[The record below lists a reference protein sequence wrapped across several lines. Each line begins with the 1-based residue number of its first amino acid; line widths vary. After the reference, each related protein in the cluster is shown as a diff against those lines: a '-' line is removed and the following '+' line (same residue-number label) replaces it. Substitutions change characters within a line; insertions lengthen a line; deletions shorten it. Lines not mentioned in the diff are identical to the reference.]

1 MITKEETNKEFIVY
15 GENGQPF
22 HDIVLKKTTYESVV
36 MSLGDKISGDFLYK
50 DNKLSFTMREYIIY
64 NGVKFMLVNPPT
76 IVREGMVADNSE
88 LKGMTKYSVEFYH
101 PMVVLNNFDFS
112 DVAVSFDEE
121 TYKSQDKTF
130 PWIGYIKDFA
140 DKLNKNLVG
149 SEWVVILSDS
159 ITQDKLETMSELLS
173 FDNNTIGDA
182 LKTAYDT
189 WEVPFVIDT
198 LEEGEYYYMDSN
210 NNQVDYY
217 EEGKRFVIL
226 FGLPSNEIYAS
237 EDDKQQENPFV
248 FKFGQGVGLKNNS
261 RTPRNNKIITRI
273 AGYGSEDNIPYG
285 YPQIEWL
292 GDENAQFT
300 IGDSVGV
307 KENVTINGKFFEKAF
322 SYPIYDGI
330 LGGRKVRLIKHPFT
344 RTHLMPSI
352 FSSTVNKKVNPFAED
367 YDPDAEI
374 IEYYDATSE
383 EHYPNPINLSSPS
396 YETHQFEK
404 IKPRLGEVELDA
416 VLPYDTILDE
426 YISSSDFIAFVNAE
440 IARCNDGLT
449 ERYLRQMLDAFNAGH
464 DAQGG
469 GRGSAQYT
477 YDWEL
482 KFDDYFCDA
491 YYGSFVTQFNKKVLI
506 AQQEPPIDWDDSI
519 DDDGNYNQSY
529 FRVTLPILSFDLYA
543 SAAITQEMQVNMRS
557 GACLG
562 CTFTV
567 QVDWDDYRANFYT
580 SDGKFE
586 PEGEQ
591 RDYTKYPDSSQEKIT
606 IILQKDT
613 QTFGTIMPNIYQQPK
628 SGDKFVILGISLPTS
643 YISNAERELDEASK
657 EYMLE
662 NNVYYFDYPLKF
674 DEHFLVTHLYILRQ
688 IRNNTIIRFEY
699 GSERTALYVKQM
711 SVKYGSSV
719 LPQFD
724 ITLTDDVEI
733 VLNKVGQVTEG
744 VSRMRVDVEQLRNY
758 YNKEIVEQ
766 VMQKLSKTEDD
777 VALGKIKFAN
787 NVEFMQDIVLH
798 SVIQSNDYLS
808 GFSGSGFKIWK
819 DINGQW
825 CGEIDELTVRGTMNV
840 YEMVINKIRSV
851 GGQIL
856 VSKANAKIKNV
867 TTNAEDPNY
876 YEITFED
883 ANPFVVNDLIKCQTF
898 TGTGV
903 KEYWVKVHHIS
914 DGIVYID
921 KNSEDWTGGVPTVG
935 DEVVLCGNTTDTT
948 RQAAILISSSQESSG
963 EPIISVLSGV
973 NSRSFA
979 NCLRTRLGYLGDI
992 NDAALGQLRGYG
1004 LYGDNV
1010 YLRGTFMLWNGNT
1023 YVEVGKS
1030 ITAAVNNLEVGGRN
1044 LLLNSDFS
1052 NENFKLYYGW
1062 NNLETGAEHITS
1074 DLPQGFS
1081 SGAQFV
1087 SQGYGYGI
1095 FSSQGSL
1102 QPCYP
1107 LEAGKRYTLSFYGK
1121 VTSAGASGNN
1131 FYFGLE
1137 TKAQEEIELT
1147 SSWQR
1152 YSITF
1157 TPDST
1162 GINSSLVFYAMTTGT
1177 FYITGLKLERG
1188 DKATD
1193 WTPSTED
1200 TEAKIEV
1207 LSDKIELSVTK
1218 NELKSAGITID
1229 GENSKISLNAKTTEV
1244 SDDLVV
1250 KRVLTNSSSSGV
1262 VASME
1267 NGIIKAE
1274 FGDQKAMFGINDNG
1288 QLVLQFWQNNQI
1300 VCDLSPDGLLSR
1312 FTEVQES
1319 WTELKRFISLGNAAT
1334 PSDWI
1339 IYTKTRT
1346 GTKYYRYNAGFKQI
1360 QNEKYYYNPQT
1371 RKYDLREPPTQNGK
1385 LFSSKSTTGTLIADG
1400 WYRIENLNGA
1410 YPAEGYPD
1418 KEGVLHVYFFEI
1430 FKFEN
1435 GKQVDNAYVWFRK
1448 DFAIE
1453 PDTGRLTTIT
1463 GERLWNAYSYP
1474 YLYSYYNTIRTDK
1487 YDRPI
1492 EEGPQ
1497 E

>member
-36 MSLGDKISGDFLYK
+36 MSLGDKISGDFFYK

-76 IVREGMVADNSE
+76 IVREGMVSDNSE
-88 LKGMTKYSVEFYH
+88 LKGMTRYSVEFYH
-101 PMVVLNNFDFS
+101 PMVVLNNFAFS

-130 PWIGYIKDFA
+130 FWIGYIKDFA

-149 SEWVVILSDS
+149 SEWVVILSNS
-159 ITQDKLETMSELLS
+159 ITQDKLETLSEVLS

-237 EDDKQQENPFV
+237 EDDKQQKNPFV

-307 KENVTINGKFFEKAF
+307 KENVTINGKFFVKAF

-404 IKPRLGEVELDA
+404 IKPRLGEVALDA

-491 YYGSFVTQFNKKVLI
+491 YYGSFVTQFQKKVLI

-519 DDDGNYNQSY
+519 DDDGNNQSY

-733 VLNKVGQVTEG
+733 VLNKVGQVTED

-758 YNKEIVEQ
+758 YNNEIVEQ

-777 VALGKIKFAN
+777 IALGKIKFAN
-787 NVEFMQDIVLH
+787 TVEFMQDIVLH
-798 SVIQSNDYLS
+798 SVIQSNDYSS
-808 GFSGSGFKIWK
+808 GFYGSGFKIWK

-921 KNSEDWTGGVPTVG
+921 KNNEDWAGGVPAVG

-948 RQAAILISSSQESSG
+948 RQAAILISAAQEATG
-963 EPIISVLSGV
+963 QPIVSVLSGI

-979 NCLRTRLGYLGDI
+979 NCLRTRLGYLEDI
-992 NDAALGQLRGYG
+992 NDDALGQLRGYG

-1010 YLRGTFMLWNGNT
+1010 YLRGTFMLWNGTT
-1023 YVEVGKS
+1023 YVEVGES

-1052 NENFKLYYGW
+1052 NETFKKYWGW
-1062 NNLETGAEHITS
+1062 NYISDTVQHITT

-1081 SGAQFV
+1081 SGVQFV
-1087 SQGYGYGI
+1087 AELGGYGVYTHGDI
-1095 FSSQGSL
+1095 VPKQT
-1102 QPCYP
+1102 CYP
-1107 LEAGKRYTLSFYGK
+1107 LQAGQHYTLSFYGR
-1121 VTSAGASGNN
+1121 VTSGTPVENN
-1131 FYFGLE
+1131 FYYGLE
-1137 TKAQEEIELT
+1137 NVITNIVSLT
-1147 SSWQR
+1147 SEWKRFSM
-1152 YSITF
+1152 SF
-1157 TPDST
+1157 TPT
-1162 GINSSLVFYAMTTGT
+1162 QAQVGEALVFYSQTAGN
-1177 FYITGLKLERG
+1177 YAITGLKLERG

-1207 LSDKIELSVTK
+1207 LSNKIELSVTK

-1250 KRVLTNSSSSGV
+1250 KRVLTNGSAAGV

-1288 QLVLQFWQNNQI
+1288 QLVLQFWQNNKI
-1300 VCDLSPDGLLSR
+1300 VCDLSPDGLVSR
-1312 FTEVQES
+1312 FIEVQES
-1319 WTELKRFISLGNAAT
+1319 WTELKGFISLGNAAT

-1339 IYTKTRT
+1339 IDTKTPS
-1346 GTKYYRYNAGFKQI
+1346 GTKYYQYNAGFKQI

-1371 RKYDLREPPTQNGK
+1371 GKYDLREPPQQNGK
-1385 LFSSKSTTGTLIADG
+1385 VFSSKSATGALIADG
-1400 WYRIENLNGA
+1400 WYRRENLNGA
-1410 YPAEGYPD
+1410 YPAEAYTLP
-1418 KEGVLHVYFFEI
+1418 VCWFEI
-1430 FKFEN
+1430 FRYED

-1448 DFAIE
+1448 DLDVIE
-1453 PDTGRLTTIT
+1453 PDTGRLTTKT
-1463 GERLWNAYSYP
+1463 GERLWNANLYP
-1474 YLYSYYNTIRTDK
+1474 YLYSYYKRTERID
-1487 YDRPI
+1487 
-1492 EEGPQ
+1492 Q
-1497 E
+1497 

>member
-50 DNKLSFTMREYIIY
+50 DNKLSFTMREYITY

-88 LKGMTKYSVEFYH
+88 LKGMTRYSVEFYH
-101 PMVVLNNFDFS
+101 PMVVLNNFAFS

-130 PWIGYIKDFA
+130 FWIGYINDFA
-140 DKLNKNLVG
+140 DKLNKNLVN
-149 SEWVVILSDS
+149 SEWVVVLSDS
-159 ITQDKLETMSELLS
+159 ITQDKLETLSEVLS

-367 YDPDAEI
+367 YDPDVEI

-404 IKPRLGEVELDA
+404 IKPRLGEVALDA

-491 YYGSFVTQFNKKVLI
+491 YYGSFVTQFQKKVLI

-643 YISNAERELDEASK
+643 YISNAEMELDEASK

-733 VLNKVGQVTEG
+733 VLNKVGQVTED

-777 VALGKIKFAN
+777 VALGHLKFAN
-787 NVEFMQDIVLH
+787 TVEIMQDIVLH
-798 SVIQSNDYLS
+798 SVIQSNEYLS
-808 GFSGSGFKIWK
+808 GFYGSGFKIWK

-883 ANPFVVNDLIKCQTF
+883 VNPFVVNDLIKCQTF

-903 KEYWVKVHHIS
+903 KEYWVNVHHIS
-914 DGIVYID
+914 NGIVYID

-948 RQAAILISSSQESSG
+948 RQAAILISAAHEATGQ
-963 EPIISVLSGV
+963 PIVSVLSGI

-992 NDAALGQLRGYG
+992 NDASFSPSQLSGYG
-1004 LYGDNV
+1004 LYGENV
-1010 YLRGTFMLWNGNT
+1010 YLKGTFLLKNGNT
-1023 YVEVGKS
+1023 YVEVGES

-1052 NENFKLYYGW
+1052 NENFKYYYGW
-1062 NNLETGAEHITS
+1062 NYIYNTVEHITT

-1081 SGAQFV
+1081 SGVQFV
-1087 SQGYGYGI
+1087 AELGDYGVYTKGDI
-1095 FSSQGSL
+1095 VPKQT
-1102 QPCYP
+1102 CYP
-1107 LEAGKRYTLSFYGK
+1107 LQAGQHYTLSFYGR
-1121 VTSAGASGNN
+1121 VTSGTPVENN
-1131 FYFGLE
+1131 FYYGLE
-1137 TKAQEEIELT
+1137 NVITNIVSLT
-1147 SSWQR
+1147 SEWKRFSM
-1152 YSITF
+1152 SF
-1157 TPDST
+1157 TPT
-1162 GINSSLVFYAMTTGT
+1162 QAQVGEALVFYSQTAGN
-1177 FYITGLKLERG
+1177 YAITGLKLERG

-1207 LSDKIELSVTK
+1207 LSDKIDLSVTK
-1218 NELKSAGITID
+1218 NELETVGIHLD
-1229 GENSKISLNAKTTEV
+1229 GNNSYIHAVANKTDFYGTDGKPYISFGVKDGIPYLIFYDSDGIERYNLGYTGLTQIIQSSSPQSWGRISLLGTFAYSEVCNA
-1244 SDDLVV
+1244 SDIWNDYSGSQIEKNRRTYYVYNEAYTLDAQGRKIWAHGGVYDGKV
-1250 KRVLTNSSSSGV
+1250 YDSSGLDSNQLPMGNLVTEAWFFGEAEKNALDTVRNYVLYLIDETLQETRSV
-1262 VASME
+1262 VLERQTEQQGTIYYAYYKDDTS
-1267 NGIIKAE
+1267 
-1274 FGDQKAMFGINDNG
+1274 
-1288 QLVLQFWQNNQI
+1288 I
-1300 VCDLSPDGLLSR
+1300 VS
-1312 FTEVQES
+1312 
-1319 WTELKRFISLGNAAT
+1319 
-1334 PSDWI
+1334 
-1339 IYTKTRT
+1339 
-1346 GTKYYRYNAGFKQI
+1346 
-1360 QNEKYYYNPQT
+1360 
-1371 RKYDLREPPTQNGK
+1371 
-1385 LFSSKSTTGTLIADG
+1385 
-1400 WYRIENLNGA
+1400 
-1410 YPAEGYPD
+1410 
-1418 KEGVLHVYFFEI
+1418 
-1430 FKFEN
+1430 
-1435 GKQVDNAYVWFRK
+1435 
-1448 DFAIE
+1448 
-1453 PDTGRLTTIT
+1453 TTIT
-1463 GERLWNAYSYP
+1463 IPAQPE
-1474 YLYSYYNTIRTDK
+1474 
-1487 YDRPI
+1487 
-1492 EEGPQ
+1492 
-1497 E
+1497 

>member
-36 MSLGDKISGDFLYK
+36 MSLGDKISGDFFYK

-76 IVREGMVADNSE
+76 IVREGMVSDNSE
-88 LKGMTKYSVEFYH
+88 LKGMTRYSVEFYH
-101 PMVVLNNFDFS
+101 PMVVLNNFAFS

-130 PWIGYIKDFA
+130 FWIGYIKDFA

-149 SEWVVILSDS
+149 SEWVVILSNS
-159 ITQDKLETMSELLS
+159 ITQDKLETLSEVLS

-198 LEEGEYYYMDSN
+198 LEEGEYYYMGFN
-210 NNQVDYY
+210 NYLVDYY

-237 EDDKQQENPFV
+237 EDDKQQKNPFV

-307 KENVTINGKFFEKAF
+307 KENVTINGKFFVKAF

-404 IKPRLGEVELDA
+404 IKPRLGEVALDA

-491 YYGSFVTQFNKKVLI
+491 YYGSFVTQFQKKVLI

-519 DDDGNYNQSY
+519 DDDGNNQSY

-733 VLNKVGQVTEG
+733 VLNKVGQVTED

-758 YNKEIVEQ
+758 YNNEIVEQ

-777 VALGKIKFAN
+777 IALGKIKFAN
-787 NVEFMQDIVLH
+787 TVEFMQDIVLH
-798 SVIQSNDYLS
+798 SVIQSNDYSS
-808 GFSGSGFKIWK
+808 GFYGSGFKIWK

-921 KNSEDWTGGVPTVG
+921 KNNEDWAGGVPAVG

-948 RQAAILISSSQESSG
+948 RQAAILISAAQEATG
-963 EPIISVLSGV
+963 QPIVSVLSGI

-979 NCLRTRLGYLGDI
+979 NCLRTRLGYLEDI
-992 NDAALGQLRGYG
+992 NDDALGQLRGYG

-1010 YLRGTFMLWNGNT
+1010 YLRGTFMLWNGTT
-1023 YVEVGKS
+1023 YVEVGES

-1052 NENFKLYYGW
+1052 NETFKKYWGW
-1062 NNLETGAEHITS
+1062 NYISDTVQHITT

-1081 SGAQFV
+1081 SGVQFV
-1087 SQGYGYGI
+1087 AELGGYGVYTHGDI
-1095 FSSQGSL
+1095 VPKQT
-1102 QPCYP
+1102 CYP
-1107 LEAGKRYTLSFYGK
+1107 LQAGQHYTLSFYGR
-1121 VTSAGASGNN
+1121 VTSGTPVENN
-1131 FYFGLE
+1131 FYYGLE
-1137 TKAQEEIELT
+1137 NVITNIVSLT
-1147 SSWQR
+1147 SEWKRFSM
-1152 YSITF
+1152 SF
-1157 TPDST
+1157 TPT
-1162 GINSSLVFYAMTTGT
+1162 QAQVGEALVFYSQTAGN
-1177 FYITGLKLERG
+1177 YAITGLKLERG

-1207 LSDKIELSVTK
+1207 LSNKIELSVTK

-1250 KRVLTNSSSSGV
+1250 KRVLTNGSAAGV
-1262 VASME
+1262 VASMA

-1288 QLVLQFWQNNQI
+1288 QLVLQFWQNNKI
-1300 VCDLSPDGLLSR
+1300 VCDLSPDGLVSR
-1312 FTEVQES
+1312 FIEVQES
-1319 WTELKRFISLGNAAT
+1319 WTELKGFISLGNAAT

-1339 IYTKTRT
+1339 IDTKTRT

-1371 RKYDLREPPTQNGK
+1371 GKYDLREPPQQNGK
-1385 LFSSKSTTGTLIADG
+1385 VFSSKSTTGAHIADG
-1400 WYRIENLNGA
+1400 WFRSENLDGE
-1410 YPAEGYPD
+1410 YPAEAYTLP
-1418 KEGVLHVYFFEI
+1418 VCWFEI
-1430 FKFEN
+1430 FRYED

-1448 DFAIE
+1448 DFVIE
-1453 PDTGRLTTIT
+1453 PDTGRLTTKT
-1463 GERLWNAYSYP
+1463 GERLWNPDSYP

-1487 YDRPI
+1487 EI
-1492 EEGPQ
+1492 VPQ
-1497 E
+1497 G

>member
-36 MSLGDKISGDFLYK
+36 MSLCDKISGDFLYK

-64 NGVKFMLVNPPT
+64 NGVKFILVNPPT
-76 IVREGMVADNSE
+76 IVREGMVSDNSE
-88 LKGMTKYSVEFYH
+88 LKGMTRYSVEFYH
-101 PMVVLNNFDFS
+101 PMVVLNNFAFS

-130 PWIGYIKDFA
+130 FWIGYIKDFA

-159 ITQDKLETMSELLS
+159 ITQDKLETLSEVLS

-248 FKFGQGVGLKNNS
+248 FKFGQGIGLKNNS

-404 IKPRLGEVELDA
+404 IKPRLGEVALDA

-426 YISSSDFIAFVNAE
+426 YISSSDFIAFVNSE

-491 YYGSFVTQFNKKVLI
+491 YYGSFVTQFQKKVLI

-643 YISNAERELDEASK
+643 YISNAEMELDEASK

-699 GSERTALYVKQM
+699 GNERTALYVKQM
-711 SVKYGSSV
+711 TVKYGSSV

-733 VLNKVGQVTEG
+733 VLNKVGQVTED

-777 VALGKIKFAN
+777 IALGKIKFAN

-921 KNSEDWTGGVPTVG
+921 KNNEDWTGGVPAVG
-935 DEVVLCGNTTDTT
+935 DEVVLCGNVTDTT
-948 RQAAILISSSQESSG
+948 RQAAILISAAQEATG
-963 EPIISVLSGV
+963 EPIISVLSGI

-979 NCLRTRLGYLGDI
+979 GCLRTRLGYLEDI

-1023 YVEVGKS
+1023 YVEVGENIKM
-1030 ITAAVNNLEVGGRN
+1030 AVGNLVVGKN

-1052 NENFKLYYGW
+1052 DSENFKKYYGW
-1062 NNLETGAEHITS
+1062 NYIYDAVQRITTDLPNGITS
-1074 DLPQGFS
+1074 GV
-1081 SGAQFV
+1081 QFTAE
-1087 SQGYGYGI
+1087 QDGYGVYTKDGL
-1095 FSSQGSL
+1095 FPPA
-1102 QPCYP
+1102 QPCLP
-1107 LEAGKRYTLSFYGK
+1107 LEAWKTYTLSFYGR
-1121 VTSAGASGNN
+1121 VTSGTPQDNN

-1137 TKAQEEIELT
+1137 NASIKIVSLT
-1147 SSWQR
+1147 SEWQR
-1152 YSITF
+1152 FSLTF
-1157 TPDST
+1157 TPTQEQASEA
-1162 GINSSLVFYAMTTGT
+1162 LVFYSQRAGN
-1177 FYITGLKLERG
+1177 YAITGLKLEESESVT
-1188 DKATD
+1188 A
-1193 WTPSTED
+1193 WED
-1200 TEAKIEV
+1200 TQANIEV
-1207 LSDKIELSVTK
+1207 LSNKIELSVTK
-1218 NELKSAGITID
+1218 NELKSVGITID

-1250 KRVLTNSSSSGV
+1250 KRVLTNGSAAGV

-1274 FGDQKAMFGINDNG
+1274 FGDQKAMFGVNDNG

-1312 FTEVQES
+1312 IEEVKPS
-1319 WTELKRFISLGNAAT
+1319 WTELKKNISLGNAAT

-1339 IYTKTRT
+1339 IDTITSS
-1346 GTKYYRYNAGFKQI
+1346 GTQYYQYNAGWKKI
-1360 QNEKYYYNPQT
+1360 GNLKKYYNPLT
-1371 RKYDLREPPTQNGK
+1371 DDYDLDVPPQQNGNV
-1385 LFSSKSTTGTLIADG
+1385 FSSKSATGALIADG

-1410 YPAEGYPD
+1410 YPGEGYPD
-1418 KEGVLHVYFFEI
+1418 KEGVLHVWFFEI

-1463 GERLWNAYSYP
+1463 GEPLWNAYSYP

-1487 YDRPI
+1487 EI
-1492 EEGPQ
+1492 EPQ
-1497 E
+1497 G

>member
-50 DNKLSFTMREYIIY
+50 DNKLSFTMREYITY

-88 LKGMTKYSVEFYH
+88 LKGMTRYSVEFYH
-101 PMVVLNNFDFS
+101 PMVVLNNFAFS

-130 PWIGYIKDFA
+130 FWIGYINDFA

-159 ITQDKLETMSELLS
+159 ITQDKLETLSEVLS
-173 FDNNTIGDA
+173 FDNNTIGGA

-404 IKPRLGEVELDA
+404 IKPRLGEVALDA

-491 YYGSFVTQFNKKVLI
+491 YYGSFVTQFQKKVLI

-643 YISNAERELDEASK
+643 YISNAEMELDEASK

-733 VLNKVGQVTEG
+733 VLNKVGQVTED

-777 VALGKIKFAN
+777 VALGHLKFAN
-787 NVEFMQDIVLH
+787 TVEFMQDIVLH
-798 SVIQSNDYLS
+798 SVIQSNEYLS
-808 GFSGSGFKIWK
+808 GFYGSGFKIWK

-883 ANPFVVNDLIKCQTF
+883 VNPFVVNDLIKCQTF

-914 DGIVYID
+914 NGIVYID

-948 RQAAILISSSQESSG
+948 RQAAILISAAHEATGQ
-963 EPIISVLSGV
+963 PIVSVLSGI

-992 NDAALGQLRGYG
+992 NDASFSPSQLSGYG
-1004 LYGDNV
+1004 LYGENV
-1010 YLRGTFMLWNGNT
+1010 YLKGTFLLKNGNT
-1023 YVEVGKS
+1023 YVEVGES

-1052 NENFKLYYGW
+1052 NENFKYYYGW
-1062 NNLETGAEHITS
+1062 NYIYNTVEHITTN
-1074 DLPQGFS
+1074 LPQGFS
-1081 SGAQFV
+1081 SGVQFV
-1087 SQGYGYGI
+1087 AEQGGYGVYTKGDI
-1095 FSSQGSL
+1095 VPKQT
-1102 QPCYP
+1102 CYP
-1107 LEAGKRYTLSFYGK
+1107 LQAGQHYTLSFYGR
-1121 VTSAGASGNN
+1121 VTSGTPVENN
-1131 FYFGLE
+1131 FYYGLE
-1137 TKAQEEIELT
+1137 NVITNIVSLT
-1147 SSWQR
+1147 SEWQR
-1152 YSITF
+1152 FSMSF
-1157 TPDST
+1157 TPT
-1162 GINSSLVFYAMTTGT
+1162 QAQVGEALVFYSQTAGN
-1177 FYITGLKLERG
+1177 YAITGLKLERG

-1207 LSDKIELSVTK
+1207 LSDKIDLSVTK
-1218 NELKSAGITID
+1218 NELETVGIHLDGNNSHIKFIADKTSFIGTDLQEYIKIGVDGNGIPYFIFLDSEGNERYNLGFTGLREIINKSVPQ
-1229 GENSKISLNAKTTEV
+1229 SWTTEV
-1244 SDDLVV
+1244 KYGTFTGGGYEYTGEFIFEAQYENYTSPSIPYCPARNTYAYNEGYTLDAQGKRIYTFGQKYDGKLYESNSLKDDFSPLGTPLGGWQMGIVYTSTTLKKYNFFFFESGV
-1250 KRVLTNSSSSGV
+1250 PIMSKFVTIEKLDEGEGMFSYEVEVNSSGV
-1262 VASME
+1262 YTNS
-1267 NGIIKAE
+1267 
-1274 FGDQKAMFGINDNG
+1274 
-1288 QLVLQFWQNNQI
+1288 
-1300 VCDLSPDGLLSR
+1300 
-1312 FTEVQES
+1312 FTLE
-1319 WTELKRFISLGNAAT
+1319 
-1334 PSDWI
+1334 D
-1339 IYTKTRT
+1339 
-1346 GTKYYRYNAGFKQI
+1346 
-1360 QNEKYYYNPQT
+1360 
-1371 RKYDLREPPTQNGK
+1371 
-1385 LFSSKSTTGTLIADG
+1385 
-1400 WYRIENLNGA
+1400 
-1410 YPAEGYPD
+1410 PA
-1418 KEGVLHVYFFEI
+1418 
-1430 FKFEN
+1430 
-1435 GKQVDNAYVWFRK
+1435 
-1448 DFAIE
+1448 
-1453 PDTGRLTTIT
+1453 
-1463 GERLWNAYSYP
+1463 
-1474 YLYSYYNTIRTDK
+1474 
-1487 YDRPI
+1487 
-1492 EEGPQ
+1492 
-1497 E
+1497 